1 MKGKIRDY
9 SEFMKLRLASLVVVS
24 SSICYVLASESFDYS
39 ILLALIIGGF
49 LLTGSSNGFNEIIER
64 DLDALM
70 SRTESRP
77 LPQKRMGLIEA
88 IIIASLAGLIGIGIL
103 GYFVNPMS
111 GILGAIALILYVA
124 AYTPLKKITPF
135 SVFVGAFPG
144 SIPTMIGC
152 VAATDG
158 FGEITLL
165 AWLMFAVQFVWQFPH
180 FWAIAWRLDD
190 DYRKAGFKMLPSP
203 MGRDKASAFQVLVYT
218 LTLLPISLL
227 PVFFEITGNISLVI
241 AAIMGCIF
249 AWQAF
254 KLYTDLSTEAAT
266 KLMFGSFIYL
276 PVVQLAYMFDKLIL
290 G

>member
-9 SEFMKLRLASLVVVS
+9 SEFMKLRLASLVVIS
-24 SSICYVLASESFDYS
+24 SSICYILATDSIDPK
-39 ILLALIIGGF
+39 ILLALVVGGF

-70 SRTESRP
+70 SRTSSRP
-77 LPQKRMGLIEA
+77 LPQKRMGVVEA
-88 IIIASLAGLIGIGIL
+88 IVIASIAGIAGVGML
-103 GYFVNPMS
+103 GLFINPMS

-124 AYTPLKKITPF
+124 AYTPLKKLTPF

-144 SIPTMIGC
+144 SLPTMIGC
-152 VAATDG
+152 VAATEG

-203 MGRDKASAFQVLVYT
+203 MGRDRASAFQTLVYT
-218 LTLLPISLL
+218 LSLIPISLL
-227 PVFFEITGNISLVI
+227 PVFFDFTGNLSLVI
-241 AAIMGCIF
+241 AIIAGSVF
-249 AWQAF
+249 TWQAY
-254 KLYTDLSTEAAT
+254 KLYSELSSEAAT
-266 KLMFGSFIYL
+266 KLMFGSFVYL

>member
-1 MKGKIRDY
+1 
-9 SEFMKLRLASLVVVS
+9 MKLRLASLVVIS
-24 SSICYVLASESFDYS
+24 STICYILASESIEYS
-39 ILLALIIGGF
+39 VLLALIIGGF

-77 LPQKRMGLIEA
+77 LPAKRMGLVEA
-88 IIIASLAGLIGIGIL
+88 TIIASLAGVIGIGIL

-111 GILGAIALILYVA
+111 GLLGALAILLYVA
-124 AYTPLKKITPF
+124 AYTPLKRITPF
-135 SVFVGAFPG
+135 SVFIGAFPG

-152 VAATDG
+152 VAATEG
-158 FGEITLL
+158 FGQITFL

-218 LTLLPISLL
+218 LTLIPISLL

-241 AAIMGCIF
+241 AVIMGSIF
-249 AWQAF
+249 TWQAYR
-254 KLYTDLSTEAAT
+254 LYSDLSAEAAT

>member
-24 SSICYVLASESFDYS
+24 SSICYVLACESFDYQ
-39 ILLALIIGGF
+39 ILLALVIGGF

-70 SRTESRP
+70 SRTEGRP

-88 IIIASLAGLIGIGIL
+88 IIIASLSGAIGIGIL

-111 GILGAIALILYVA
+111 GILGALALILYVA

-152 VAATDG
+152 VAATEG

-227 PVFFEITGNISLVI
+227 PVFFEFTGTISLVI
-241 AAIMGCIF
+241 AVIMGTIF
-249 AWQAF
+249 ALQAY
-254 KLYTDLSTEAAT
+254 KLYISLSTEAAT

-276 PVVQLAYMFDKLIL
+276 PVVQLAYMVDKLIL

>member
-24 SSICYVLASESFDYS
+24 SSICYILATDSIDPK
-39 ILLALIIGGF
+39 ILLALIVGGF

-70 SRTESRP
+70 SRTSNRP
-77 LPQKRMGLIEA
+77 LPQKRMGVIEA
-88 IIIASLAGLIGIGIL
+88 IIIASIAGIVGVGML
-103 GYFVNPMS
+103 GLFINPMS
-111 GILGAIALILYVA
+111 GILGALALILYVA
-124 AYTPLKKITPF
+124 AYTPLKKLTPF

-144 SIPTMIGC
+144 SLPTMIGC
-152 VAATDG
+152 VAATEG

-203 MGRDKASAFQVLVYT
+203 MGRDRASAFQVLVYT
-218 LTLLPISLL
+218 LSLIPISILPI
-227 PVFFEITGNISLVI
+227 FFDLTGNLSLVI
-241 AAIMGCIF
+241 AIIAGSVF
-249 AWQAF
+249 TWQAY
-254 KLYTDLSTEAAT
+254 KLYSELSSEAAT
-266 KLMFGSFIYL
+266 KLMFGSFVYL

>member
-24 SSICYVLASESFDYS
+24 SSICYVLATDSFEWS
-39 ILLALIIGGF
+39 ILLALVLGGF

-70 SRTESRP
+70 SRTENRP

-88 IIIASLAGLIGIGIL
+88 IIIATLAGAFGVGIL

-152 VAATDG
+152 EAATQG

-218 LTLLPISLL
+218 LTLVPISLL
-227 PVFFEITGNISLVI
+227 PVFFDITGTISLVI
-241 AAIMGCIF
+241 VVIMGCIF

-254 KLYTDLSTEAAT
+254 RLYTDLTSEAAT

-276 PVVQLAYMFDKLIL
+276 PVVQLAYMLDKLIL

>member
-9 SEFMKLRLASLVVVS
+9 SEFMKLRLASLVVAS
-24 SSICYVLASESFDYS
+24 STICYILASESIEYS
-39 ILLALIIGGF
+39 VLLSLIIGGF

-77 LPQKRMGLIEA
+77 LPTKRMGLVEA
-88 IIIASLAGLIGIGIL
+88 TIIASLAGVVGIGIL

-111 GILGAIALILYVA
+111 GLLGALALILYVA

-152 VAATDG
+152 VAATEG
-158 FGEITLL
+158 FGQITLL

-218 LTLLPISLL
+218 LTLIPISLL

-241 AAIMGCIF
+241 AVIMGSIF
-249 AWQAF
+249 TWQAYR
-254 KLYTDLSTEAAT
+254 LYSDLSTEAAT